1 MSKLYVNEVHS
12 KTGSTK
18 ALEID
23 SSGKVSTEE
32 YIQQKGLPH
41 VVVAMGGTGGYVAL
55 TAGQVI
61 PFNTIV
67 NGSNTSGW
75 NTSTYKYTAPV
86 AGVYSCYALMLPDAN
101 MSGVIYFDIND
112 VEFSRQYI
120 ADSRQCRTFNNVYL
134 DAGDTCR
141 FRIGTADNYYD
152 ANSVATGGLHS
163 LASIT
168 FLG

>member
-1 MSKLYVNEVHS
+1 MTSIIKVDNIQNS
-12 KTGSTK
+12 SGTS
-18 ALEID
+18 ALSID
-23 SSGKVSTEE
+23 SSGNVSAEE

-41 VVVAMGGTGGYVAL
+41 VVVAMGGTNAYVAL
-55 TAGQVI
+55 TTDQVI

-101 MSGVIYFDIND
+101 MSGSIYFDIND
-112 VEFSRQYI
+112 VEFSRQFV
-120 ADSRQCRTFNNVYL
+120 SGRQCRTFNNVYL

-141 FRIGTADNYYD
+141 FRIGLSDSYYD
-152 ANSVATGGLHS
+152 GNSSGNLHS

>member
-1 MSKLYVNEVHS
+1 MTSILKVDNIQNS
-12 KTGSTK
+12 SGTS
-18 ALEID
+18 ALSID
-23 SSGKVSTEE
+23 SSGNVSAEE

-86 AGVYSCYALMLPDAN
+86 AGVYSCYALMLPDADMN
-101 MSGVIYFDIND
+101 GVIYFDIND